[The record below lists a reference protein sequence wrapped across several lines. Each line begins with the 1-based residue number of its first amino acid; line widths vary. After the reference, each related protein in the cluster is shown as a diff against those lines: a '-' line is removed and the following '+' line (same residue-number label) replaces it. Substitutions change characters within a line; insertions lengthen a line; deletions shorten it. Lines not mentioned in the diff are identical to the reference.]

1 MISQLIVLIS
11 AICFY
16 FIGRHSMGSSEI
28 ENAIKKAKKIL
39 HKNKGQVIDY
49 PTGEEQVY
57 NESYEKKVDEAREE
71 VFKKQFKP

>member
-28 ENAIKKAKKIL
+28 ENAITKAKKVL

-49 PTGEEQVY
+49 PTADEISYGGSERQKIDEQQT
-57 NESYEKKVDEAREE
+57 KLIKEAGI
-71 VFKKQFKP
+71 V